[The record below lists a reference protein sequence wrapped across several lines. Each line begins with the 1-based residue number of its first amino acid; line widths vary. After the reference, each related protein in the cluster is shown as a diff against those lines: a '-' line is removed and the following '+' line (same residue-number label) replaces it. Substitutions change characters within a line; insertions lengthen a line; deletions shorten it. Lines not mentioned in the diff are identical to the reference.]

1 MIKVPRCLRFGP
13 EQVALSETLHTFVD
27 ASQDAYGAVVYSRV
41 VYESGSVST
50 GLVAAKSRVAPLTTT
65 SIPRL
70 ELLAAVLG
78 LRLTESTSRVFSG
91 ALGQAVFWSDSMN
104 VLW

>member
-1 MIKVPRCLRFGP
+1 MIKVSRCLRFGP

-27 ASQDAYGAVVYSRV
+27 ASQDAYGAVIYSRV

-50 GLVAAKSRVAPLTTT
+50 RLVAAKSKVAPLTTT

-78 LRLTESTSRVFSG
+78 LRLTESTSRVSVVHWVKQSFG
-91 ALGQAVFWSDSMN
+91 LTV
-104 VLW
+104 